1 MGPLWLVDVLIPVRG
16 MANRYFVCSRNSP
29 PVEFDVAQDRPV
41 PDAEIAY
48 FIRGFRILE
57 RTHGFDGWTV
67 CFAWGSTTRIPCL
80 GERVAA
86 VIYGDEHCRVPAYA
100 GAVGAVMKCYGFF
113 PNFVLRR
120 RPLRLAQIE
129 AAEFLRNL
137 ALWVPAGWGWLLSR
151 EVRARC
157 HLLPLGYALP
167 SDVPVVEFAKRR
179 HLTSFLGSIVP
190 AAEAKPFR
198 AVVGTPKFF
207 SRSRLVAA
215 LGEVERRHGPDRVMV
230 SVSQGYQQS
239 LSAGRSERAFP
250 KVLAETQI
258 CVAPRGTAHETTRAY
273 EGLKAGCVVI
283 ADKLPRHPFY
293 EDSPILQIED
303 WRDLPD
309 LIDELARDPARM
321 QDLHERSLRHWRDV
335 VSEAALARLYAHALG
350 VKERVGAAAN
360 ARPTLR

>member
-57 RTHGFDGWTV
+57 RTRGFDGWTV

-100 GAVGAVMKCYGFF
+100 GAVGAVMKCHGFF

-137 ALWVPAGWGWLLSR
+137 ALWVPAGWRWLLSR

-157 HLLPLGYALP
+157 HLLPLGYGVAP
-167 SDVPVVEFAKRR
+167 DAAGVDFGRRR
-179 HLTSFLGSIVP
+179 HITSFIGSVSP
-190 AAEAKPFR
+190 VAKDRLVR
-198 AVVGTPKFF
+198 AVVGTPKSY
-207 SRSRLVAA
+207 SRGRLVGV
-215 LGEVERRHGPDRVMV
+215 LEELRRRHGPERVRL
-230 SVSQGYQQS
+230 SVTSSFEDSMLQG
-239 LSAGRSERAFP
+239 GRAYAAA
-250 KVLAETQI
+250 LADSQI
-258 CVAPRGTAHETTRAY
+258 CVAPRGTAHETLRIY
-273 EGLKAGCVVI
+273 EGLRAGCIVI

-321 QDLHERSLRHWRDV
+321 QDLHERGVRHWRDV